1 MRLAVLAI
9 VGLAVPS
16 TASADNAVPYWTSI
30 VPGKAR
36 VRTGPGRNFP
46 ATWLYQRAG
55 LPVRVIE
62 TFPNWRRVQDPDGA
76 TGWMQANLLTD
87 KRRMGMV
94 RGEVVEL
101 RAAPEAGAR
110 VTYRAQGGV
119 IGELTRCTGD
129 WCILDVRG
137 KRGWLPKRALWGVDG
152 TESWN

>member
-1 MRLAVLAI
+1 MRLAWLALL
-9 VGLAVPS
+9 GLALPS
-16 TASADNAVPYWTSI
+16 AAGADNVVPYWTSI

-62 TFPNWRRVQDPDGA
+62 TFPNWRRIQDPDGA

-87 KRRMGMV
+87 KKRMGMV
-94 RGEVVEL
+94 RAPLVEL
-101 RAAPEAGAR
+101 RAVPDASAR

-119 IGELTRCTGD
+119 IGELTRCTTG
-129 WCILDVRG
+129 WCVLDVRG
-137 KRGWLPKRALWGVDG
+137 KRGWVLKTALWGVDG
-152 TESWN
+152 TESWD